1 MWQIS
6 AVLGVALLV
15 TGGAFK
21 LYYDKSQAEK
31 EAMAV
36 QLQQAMNNQLLLE
49 NTIKDQNAQMEAQ
62 LAREQETQVRIKEL
76 SEANTR
82 AQEEVTDLRG
92 KFARH
97 DLNNLAI
104 ARPGLIEGVVNR
116 GTAQVH
122 QQFIDLTNPRQFDE
136 TPVTD

>member
-82 AQEEVTDLRG
+82 AQEEVTDLRESL
-92 KFARH
+92 H
-97 DLNNLAI
+97 
-104 ARPGLIEGVVNR
+104 
-116 GTAQVH
+116 GT
-122 QQFIDLTNPRQFDE
+122 I
-136 TPVTD
+136 